1 MEKNS
6 TREIPR
12 DMLREI
18 LVKLPAKDV
27 ARSGCVSRLWLSVVS
42 DPFFRNLHAMAS
54 HVTSARTEALLVTER
69 RVPGPNDEAT
79 VFNVSSGKAMCRVP
93 IPSSYTIANVCN
105 GFLCFAHPDGP
116 AASVV
121 VCNPVTG
128 EAVRLP
134 KAPPVVSS
142 KVHLFALGFSPS
154 TKEYK
159 LFRLSTYPWS
169 SSISDQRVEVDVHT
183 LGDTRGWRCRDSFTS
198 PCRPANVSAPVS
210 IDGKIYVLTLSW
222 THGTKH
228 ENPKRLLAIDVAA
241 ESCCT
246 YHLPD
251 YETWPYEDPTVGAF
265 ELNGRLCFV
274 AHILNL
280 IDTAITIHFWVMS
293 PPPGNMDL
301 EGHHQQ
307 PSWDLRYSFRTEHN
321 YCFSTPWACWL
332 EEDEMLCYMQ
342 YEILH
347 LYGGTGE
354 VTSTSNSG
362 FLRWDKELQ
371 LPDAPLRSE
380 CQFNIYGGYR
390 PTLLS
395 PLIFAVPPVQD
406 DDDTNKHQFEHNML
420 RVLRHH
426 R

>member
-1 MEKNS
+1 MGSRRPETEKNS
-6 TREIPR
+6 TRELSR

-18 LVKLPAKDV
+18 LVMLPAKDV

-79 VFNVSSGKAMCRVP
+79 IFNVSSGKAMCCVP
-93 IPSSYTIANVCN
+93 IPSSYTLGNVCN
-105 GFLCFAHPDGP
+105 GFLCFAHPHGP
-116 AASVV
+116 AAPVA

-128 EAVRLP
+128 EAVMLP
-134 KAPPVVSS
+134 KAPPLVRS

-159 LFRLSTYPWS
+159 LFRLSYPWS
-169 SSISDQRVEVDVHT
+169 SSTSDQRVEVDVHT
-183 LGDTRGWRCRDSFTS
+183 LGDARGWRRRDSFIS
-198 PCRPANVSAPVS
+198 PSGRIVPNTRTPR
-210 IDGKIYVLTLSW
+210 D
-222 THGTKH
+222 
-228 ENPKRLLAIDVAA
+228 LLAIDVAT
-241 ESCCT
+241 ESCCA
-246 YHLPD
+246 YHLPA
-251 YETWPYEDPTVGAF
+251 YETWPYEDPKVGAF

-274 AHILNL
+274 AHIINL
-280 IDTAITIHFWVMS
+280 TDPTMIVHFWVMS
-293 PPPGNMDL
+293 PPPENMDL
-301 EGHHQQ
+301 EGDHRQ
-307 PSWDLRYSFRTEHN
+307 PSWDLRYSFHTEHN

-332 EEDEMLCYMQ
+332 EEEEMLCYMQ

-354 VTSTSNSG
+354 SPSISNCG

-371 LPDAPLRSE
+371 LPKAPLQTE

-395 PLIFAVPPVQD
+395 PLIFALPPAQD
-406 DDDTNKHQFEHNML
+406 DDQNKHQFEHAMMSSL
-420 RVLRHH
+420 RRH